1 MSQLMPIF
9 ESIRHKENLP
19 CTYPIKV
26 ERPAAFL
33 RVTRA
38 PIGWES
44 LFGVERVP

>member
-9 ESIRHKENLP
+9 ESIRHKESLP

-33 RVTRA
+33 RVTRDL
-38 PIGWES
+38 IGRRS
-44 LFGVERVP
+44 GLRRVL